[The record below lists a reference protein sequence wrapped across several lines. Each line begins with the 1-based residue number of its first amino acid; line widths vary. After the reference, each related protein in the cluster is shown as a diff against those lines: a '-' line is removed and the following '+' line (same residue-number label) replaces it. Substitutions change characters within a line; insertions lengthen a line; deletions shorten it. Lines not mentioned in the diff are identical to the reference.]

1 MELKT
6 VLAFNNIFILIIG
19 VEVAP
24 HKASLCV
31 FFAVLIRLELRMRD
45 RCGGSDAGTDEIQY
59 YKDRKA
65 DKDDLDDLFLVD
77 RFSRFRHMTT
87 P

>member
-19 VEVAP
+19 VEVTP
-24 HKASLCV
+24 HFPLLSV
-31 FFAVLIRLELRMRD
+31 VFAVLIRLEFRMRD

-59 YKDRKA
+59 NKDRKA
-65 DKDDLDDLFLVD
+65 DKDDLDNLFLVD